1 MIAAKRLLPPY
12 NSTMANQER
21 ESVPMKWSLI
31 LSLAVLAG
39 QPFSV
44 AAMPPCAAKLS
55 EKVLEAIVASAVAF
69 QGEVTAVASNI
80 QADSRFPGGKL
91 VAGTQE
97 VTFRVLNSWKGPYR
111 VGAAVRVTVSV
122 TSICAGVGC
131 VSPFNTGDVT
141 LVLSPFPQSEL
152 PELSEGFGCWA
163 KYDGID
169 VKRVLRV
176 PSLSGD

>member
-69 QGEVTAVASNI
+69 HGQVTAVASNVRVVC
-80 QADSRFPGGKL
+80 RFPSGKR

-152 PELSEGFGCWA
+152 PRLSEGVGCWA
-163 KYDGID
+163 TYDGID
-169 VKRVLRV
+169 VKRVLWV
-176 PSLSGD
+176 PLMSGD